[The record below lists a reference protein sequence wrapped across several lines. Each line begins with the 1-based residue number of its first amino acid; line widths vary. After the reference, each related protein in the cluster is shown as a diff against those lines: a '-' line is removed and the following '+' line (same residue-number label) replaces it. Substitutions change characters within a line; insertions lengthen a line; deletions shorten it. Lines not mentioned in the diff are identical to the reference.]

1 MSSKQ
6 LTVTDKASNNYGGI
20 AGMLSRLSIGSRIGM
35 LILVA
40 IVTVAVT
47 TGLFLL
53 ADRRLDDAASELSS
67 YGDLVV
73 LAASLER
80 RAADLQILARD
91 FISNR
96 DEEAATA
103 FGGRIDEAL
112 GLLDR
117 IAHHP
122 GATHVGA
129 LVEGLR
135 TNIQAAA
142 DRFAEVGET
151 SRIMGLDEHSGL
163 RGKLRGSVNAMESEL
178 RNWPVSTVAETY
190 VRMLTMRVLEKD
202 FILYGDAGVMGAHRK
217 AYREFEFGLMG
228 SGLDSSTQQTLTRLA
243 SAYRADLTAYVEN
256 QVKLTGQIQTFDGVL
271 SAMPG
276 RFAQLFGAASAGM
289 ERARSE
295 RAEVRNATGRAGIM
309 MGAVVLVLA
318 LMVSLILVRSIT
330 RPLRAIEGAMQR
342 LAKGD
347 RTRPVPGAHRRD
359 EIGAM
364 ARAIEVFRRTA
375 EEMESLKAADEIRE
389 RHHKEAFAARLAGLA
404 AALEAEVQSTVTAVM
419 QQADGI
425 ADLAERMKSA
435 AARTGEQSSAV
446 AEAAREATA
455 GVHSVA
461 AASEEL
467 ATTSSE
473 IRSRMTVVGGIIR
486 SAAGKGDDTRRIV
499 TALNEAARD
508 IGNAAG
514 LISDIAGQTNMLA
527 LNATIEAAR
536 AGESGRGFSVVA
548 EEVKI
553 LAARTAQ
560 ATGRISSQIEA
571 VRNAAAMV
579 ADHVIGVQDV
589 VQRIDGIAE
598 AVIGSVAD
606 QEGATESISRS
617 ATMAADGAVEVSR
630 RITAVAED
638 AGETRELADTIDRH
652 AVQVSD
658 QVGRL
663 KDRLTGLLAGP
674 CEVPAL

>member
-1 MSSKQ
+1 
-6 LTVTDKASNNYGGI
+6 
-20 AGMLSRLSIGSRIGM
+20 M

-40 IVTVAVT
+40 IVTVVVT

-103 FGGRIDEAL
+103 FGDRIDEAL

-142 DRFAEVGET
+142 ARFAEVGDT
-151 SRIMGLDEHSGL
+151 SRIMGLDERSGL

-178 RNWPVSTVAETY
+178 RKWPVSTVAETY

-202 FILYGDAGVMGAHRK
+202 FILYGDVGVMGAHRK

-389 RHHKEAFAARLAGLA
+389 RHHKEAFATRLAGLA

-419 QQADGI
+419 QQAGGI
-425 ADLAERMKSA
+425 VDLAEHMKSA

-461 AASEEL
+461 SASEEL

-486 SAAGKGDDTRRIV
+486 SAADKGDDTRRIV

-579 ADHVIGVQDV
+579 ADHVIEVQDV

-638 AGETRELADTIDRH
+638 AGETRKLADTIDRH

-674 CEVPAL
+674 CDVPAQ